1 MYALCG
7 IIGILVAGFVFCR
20 LLIKRGQSDNDG
32 ILLLVFSAL
41 GCVIGSHLL
50 YGLTLIPQWGLFLK
64 ASNVKEVFLLLGY
77 FFGGGVFY
85 GGLIGGLIVALIYI
99 KKKKLNAADYADCGA
114 ICIPLFHSFARV
126 GCFFAGCCYG
136 IEVEWGFASS
146 QNPFVPEVVGIRRF
160 PTPLLEALLNVCLF
174 LTLFLLRN
182 KKALRG
188 KLIYLYLGA
197 YAVVRFCVEFL
208 RGDVARGI
216 WLGVSTSQWIS
227 LGMFTLSM
235 TALLYTHMKESKKS
249 MAEEPRF

>member
-7 IIGILVAGFVFCR
+7 IIGILIAGFVFCR

-32 ILLLVFSAL
+32 ILLLVFACF

-50 YGLTLIPQWGLFLK
+50 YGLTLIPQWSAFLK
-64 ASNVKEVFLLLGY
+64 VSSIKEVFLLLGY

-85 GGLIGGLIVALIYI
+85 GGLIGGIIVSLLYI
-99 KKKKLNAADYADCGA
+99 KKKKLNLTDYSDCGA

-136 IEVEWGFASS
+136 IEVDWGFAASE
-146 QNPFVPEVVGIRRF
+146 NPFVPEVVGIPRF
-160 PTPLLEALLNVCLF
+160 PTPLLEALLNVGLF
-174 LTLFLLRN
+174 LTLLLLRN

-188 KLIYLYLGA
+188 KLIFVYLIS
-197 YAVVRFCVEFL
+197 YAVIRFCIEFL

-216 WLGVSTSQWIS
+216 WFGLSTSQWIS
-227 LGMFTLSM
+227 LCMFTISVIVLC
-235 TALLYTHMKESKKS
+235 YTHIKRKQDLP
-249 MAEEPRF
+249 EENV